1 MRRKKS
7 LKILLFIDIALL
19 LIFIFYK
26 GYLFIF
32 EADFVSTNI
41 KNIQRLD
48 YIKVDEG
55 FLLQYLGI

>member
-7 LKILLFIDIALL
+7 LKIILFIDIALL

-41 KNIQRLD
+41 KNIQKLRL
-48 YIKVDEG
+48 YKRG
-55 FLLQYLGI
+55 